1 MHKKRLTNADL
12 RVQSPYNTYRHR
24 GCPLPPLA
32 TRVKAALRATLN
44 PEKTEYLYFVARG
57 DGTHIFS
64 RTNAEHE
71 AAKRRIKRL
80 EKSRQ
85 LN

>member
-1 MHKKRLTNADL
+1 MPICESNL
-12 RVQSPYNTYRHR
+12 RIIPIATA
-24 GCPLPPLA
+24 GCPPAPIGNPG
-32 TRVKAALRATLN
+32 KAALIATLN